1 MYSLKYNWQMIQTI
15 NFNGTTGST
24 LNQIA
29 SFQNRDYNFIAK
41 LLYGKIYTV
50 IFKEQ

>member
-1 MYSLKYNWQMIQTI
+1 MIQII

-29 SFQNRDYNFIAK
+29 LFQIRDYNSIAK
-41 LLYGKIYTV
+41 LLYGKIHTV

>member
-1 MYSLKYNWQMIQTI
+1 MIQI
-15 NFNGTTGST
+15 ISFDGTVGST

-29 SFQNRDYNFIAK
+29 SFQNRDYNVIAK